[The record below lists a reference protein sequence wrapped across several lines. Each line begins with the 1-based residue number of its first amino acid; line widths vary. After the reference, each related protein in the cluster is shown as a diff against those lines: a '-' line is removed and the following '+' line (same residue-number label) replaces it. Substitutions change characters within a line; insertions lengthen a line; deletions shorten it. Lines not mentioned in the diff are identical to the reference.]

1 MWKSIRVSLLLLGV
15 STSLINCGFNDTQ
28 EQVEL
33 IKNSV
38 EKQVS
43 KRKELVW
50 DKDNTRMV
58 LIPAGYFEMGSR
70 NNVSNEKPVH
80 KVEVSAFYM
89 DVHEV
94 TVGQFQKFV
103 SETGY
108 RYDLWDN
115 VARYSPEVNYPMIY
129 LSWKDALAY
138 AEWAGKR
145 LPTEA
150 EWEYAARGGLIG
162 KKYIWGDDLF
172 QARDY
177 ANCHGIDGKDKW
189 PQCAPVGSFTPN
201 GYGLYDM
208 AGNAWEWTSDW
219 YDERYYRISPAKDPF
234 GPVDGKYKVLRGGSW
249 SYLPINLRVAKREC
263 HDPSGS
269 SSGGRRCVST
279 PKD

>member
-43 KRKELVW
+43 KRKEMVW
-50 DKDNTRMV
+50 DKDNTRMR

-70 NNVSNEKPVH
+70 NNISNEKPVH

-103 SETGY
+103 SETDY

-138 AEWAGKR
+138 AE
-145 LPTEA
+145 
-150 EWEYAARGGLIG
+150 
-162 KKYIWGDDLF
+162 
-172 QARDY
+172 
-177 ANCHGIDGKDKW
+177 
-189 PQCAPVGSFTPN
+189 VG
-201 GYGLYDM
+201 
-208 AGNAWEWTSDW
+208 W
-219 YDERYYRISPAKDPF
+219 
-234 GPVDGKYKVLRGGSW
+234 
-249 SYLPINLRVAKREC
+249 
-263 HDPSGS
+263 
-269 SSGGRRCVST
+269 
-279 PKD
+279 